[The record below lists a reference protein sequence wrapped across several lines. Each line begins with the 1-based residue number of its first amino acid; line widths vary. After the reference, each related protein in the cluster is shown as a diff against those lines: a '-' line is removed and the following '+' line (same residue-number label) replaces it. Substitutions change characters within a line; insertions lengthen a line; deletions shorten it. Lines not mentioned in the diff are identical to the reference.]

1 MTLHSLEL
9 ADLHPSFK
17 AFCKNL
23 LKKDIPMF
31 ISSAG
36 HVYFEENLIQDKP
49 SAVSELKRHYGL
61 VFNRPLIPSNI
72 VYADKS
78 DIQEHLEEFT
88 TESRSNVQL
97 NETETKRKLSE
108 WAIKAIQNGCS
119 DIHVF
124 MEPGRTRLEFR
135 KDGLIDRRLRTTDD
149 YQTLKAVIRTLFDKG
164 RGKQEF
170 SENSTQG
177 NSYGLTITNFKVK
190 NANGNLEHINEMD
203 VMIRVEKALY
213 EIGNKPKESV
223 QKAVLRIS
231 TQSKSKNLEQLNVP
245 NRISACI
252 HDVMQQPSG
261 FIIISGPTGSGKSTL
276 AHGALHSFPEGK
288 VLEALEDPVEVIA
301 EHNSLITQTNVNIA
315 EGFESQLKSL
325 MRKDPDGIFIGEMR
339 DATSAEI
346 AMTAASTGHLVLT
359 TTHANDTILTLV
371 RLKDLGVSYA
381 DMGTEGTL
389 SMFLAQRLVPSLCQH
404 CALEAED
411 DKYYEILNFK
421 RDEHTIKHRNPS
433 GCEHCHNGING
444 RLPIIEY
451 LLFDKEICQFI
462 RNEQLELIEPYVRSK
477 GWLSLVD
484 RAQIAIGEG
493 LIDPAMVNQFI
504 KDVIATDSVLS
515 YA

>member
-1 MTLHSLEL
+1 MENYSLEL
-9 ADLHPSFK
+9 ADLKPSFK
-17 AFCKNL
+17 LFCKNL
-23 LKKDIPMF
+23 LKNDIPIF
-31 ISSAG
+31 VSNSG
-36 HVYFEENLIQDKP
+36 QVYLNKELMLAHPVAF
-49 SAVSELKRHYGL
+49 SELKRHYGL
-61 VFNRPLIPSNI
+61 VFNQQLVFDNI
-72 VYADKS
+72 VYEDKT
-78 DIQEHLEEFT
+78 DIQEHLESYI
-88 TESRSNVQL
+88 TESKNVEI
-97 NETETKRKLSE
+97 NETETKRKLTE
-108 WAIKAIQNGCS
+108 WAIKAIQNRCS

-149 YQTLKAVIRTLFDKG
+149 YQTVKAVIRTLYDKG

-177 NSYGLTITNFKVK
+177 NSYGLTLTDFTIVDD
-190 NANGNLEHINEMD
+190 NGNEKLINEMN
-203 VMIRVEKALY
+203 VMLRVEKALY
-213 EIGNKPKESV
+213 ELGVKSKESV
-223 QKAVLRIS
+223 QKAVIRVS
-231 TQSKSKNLEQLNVP
+231 TQNKSKNLTQLNVP
-245 NRISACI
+245 THVSQCI
-252 HDVMQQPSG
+252 NQVMQQPSG

-339 DATSAEI
+339 DAVSAEI

-389 SMFLAQRLVPSLCQH
+389 SMFIAQRLVPSLCQH
-404 CALEAED
+404 CATDSEND
-411 DKYYEILNFK
+411 TYYEALNLN
-421 RDEHTIKHRNPS
+421 REEHTIKHRNPS
-433 GCEHCHNGING
+433 GCEHCTNGITG

-462 RNEQLELIEPYVRSK
+462 RDEKLELIEPYIRSK

-484 RAQIAIGEG
+484 RARVAIAAGK
-493 LIDPAMVNQFI
+493 IDPAMVNQFI
-504 KDVIATDSVLS
+504 KDVIPTDSVIR